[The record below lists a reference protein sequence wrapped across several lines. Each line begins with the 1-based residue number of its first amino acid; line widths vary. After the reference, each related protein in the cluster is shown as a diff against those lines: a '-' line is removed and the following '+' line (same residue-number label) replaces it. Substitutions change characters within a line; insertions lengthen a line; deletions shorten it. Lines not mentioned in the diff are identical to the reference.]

1 MKPAIALIVVFVG
14 ATLLASTT
22 WAQYGSPP
30 GTLNRGGSINNEPD
44 ELVGVGVDEK
54 IDNQVPGDLMFVDET
69 GKTIRLGDYFN
80 RGRPILLQLGYFE
93 CPMLCGLVSQGM
105 VESVRSISLMPG
117 RDYDILYVS
126 IDPRE
131 HPTLASMKKRAMVTA
146 SEKPEGA
153 GGWHL
158 LTGREY
164 DIKRLTEAVGFN
176 YRWHDSQKQ
185 FAHAAVLILLTPDGR
200 VSRYLYG
207 VRFDP
212 RTLRLSIV
220 EAGQGKVG
228 SIMDQILLTCFQFDR
243 HAGQYTMAAMALMR
257 LGGFFTVLVLIG
269 GLWFAF
275 RHEQRRRRIK
285 QLNSDLPEEDPAPV
299 AHGRLWQPGRP
310 EQWN

>member
-1 MKPAIALIVVFVG
+1 MKPTVAWIVVLAG
-14 ATLLASTT
+14 ATLFAPLAR
-22 WAQYGSPP
+22 AQYGSPP

-54 IDNQVPGDLMFVDET
+54 IDNQVPADLMFVDET
-69 GKTIRLGDYFN
+69 GKTVRLGDYFN

-105 VESVRSISLMPG
+105 VESVRSNTLMPG

-131 HPTLASMKKRAMVTA
+131 HPTLASLKKRAMVTA
-146 SEKPEGA
+146 SEKPAGA

-164 DIKRLTEAVGFN
+164 DIKRLTESVGFN

-220 EAGQGKVG
+220 EASEGKVG
-228 SIMDQILLTCFQFDR
+228 SIMDQILMTCFQFDK
-243 HAGQYTMAAMALMR
+243 HAGQYTLAAMALLR
-257 LGGFFTVLVLIG
+257 LAGFFTVLVLIG

-275 RHEQRRRRIK
+275 RHEQRRRRIRRI
-285 QLNSDLPEEDPAPV
+285 NSDLPDDTAPP
-299 AHGRLWQPGRP
+299 GRLWQPGRP